1 MTSRVLEI
9 SDVAA
14 GYDGK
19 NVIHDITFYID
30 RGETFGLVGLN
41 GAGKTTLIKTILG
54 LKDQSHGNILVDG
67 QKGGSDAAKKQIAY
81 LPERFDP
88 AWFLNAYEFID
99 FTLSL
104 YKKKIGRAEVNAMAE
119 AVGLKTAFLSK
130 RAQTYSKGMRQKLGL
145 MTTLLTGCPLLVL
158 DEPMSGLDPLARAQV
173 KELLVTAKAQGR
185 TIFICSHIMS
195 DLEELCARIAVMHE
209 GRIVFIGK
217 PAELLA
223 QTGQSHLER
232 AFLSLVT
239 KMEARAA

>member
-1 MTSRVLEI
+1 M
-9 SDVAA
+9 A
-14 GYDGK
+14 DG
-19 NVIHDITFYID
+19 
-30 RGETFGLVGLN
+30 
-41 GAGKTTLIKTILG
+41 
-54 LKDQSHGNILVDG
+54 
-67 QKGGSDAAKKQIAY
+67 
-81 LPERFDP
+81 
-88 AWFLNAYEFID
+88 
-99 FTLSL
+99 
-104 YKKKIGRAEVNAMAE
+104 M
-119 AVGLKTAFLSK
+119 GLKTSFLCK

-173 KELLVTAKAQGR
+173 KELLAKAKTEGR

-239 KMEARAA
+239 KVEARAA